1 MRGEAGRRDAKSTC
15 FQSGRTLLNTID
27 TLIVARDRLFREGF
41 AQIVGTDFA
50 VVGAATLDQ
59 ALAEIGGGLRPR
71 LLIVA
76 AASINF
82 DSLQRV
88 RSELPTI
95 KTVVLL
101 DPDQAMSFTAPAQC
115 DIDGYVLSDVSPKML
130 RLSLGLILAGQSV
143 MPSGL
148 ASAMFRQREAAA
160 AASDRS
166 FLTERESEVLRAL
179 SRGLSNKEIAREIN
193 MSASTVKVHLKAVL
207 RKLQVSNRTEAA
219 VWAIN
224 QSAA

>member
-1 MRGEAGRRDAKSTC
+1 V
-15 FQSGRTLLNTID
+15 NTID

-50 VVGAATLDQ
+50 VVGAANLHQ

-71 LLIVA
+71 LLIIA
-76 AASINF
+76 AASLNLAA
-82 DSLQRV
+82 LQQIG
-88 RSELPTI
+88 SELPTI
-95 KTVVLL
+95 KTVVLM
-101 DPDQAMSFTAPAQC
+101 DPEQQMSFTAPAQC
-115 DIDGYVLSDVSPKML
+115 DIDGYILTDVSPEML
-130 RLSLGLILAGQSV
+130 KLSLGLILAGQSV

-166 FLTERESEVLRAL
+166 FLTARENEVLASL
-179 SRGLSNKEIAREIN
+179 SRGHSNKEIARELN
-193 MSASTVKVHLKAVL
+193 MSAATVKVHLKGVL
-207 RKLQVSNRTEAA
+207 RKLQVRNRTEAA

-224 QSAA
+224 RPAA